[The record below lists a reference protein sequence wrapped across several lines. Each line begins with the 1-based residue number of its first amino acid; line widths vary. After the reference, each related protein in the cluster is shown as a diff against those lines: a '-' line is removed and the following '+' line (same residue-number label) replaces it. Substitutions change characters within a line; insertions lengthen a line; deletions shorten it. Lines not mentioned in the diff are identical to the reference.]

1 MAMEM
6 MTGFRMGLFRCRI
19 FAVRAFSWDGAGC
32 GPLLLPVDLRPGSVE
47 VSTDGVGVRA
57 ARYGRFCAIGRVL
70 AEGEQGWEGVV
81 TSILPLI
88 TPLRVGNDLG
98 NECVF

>member
-1 MAMEM
+1 MGRDVVGHSRFKAGVCRGVQL
-6 MTGFRMGLFRCRI
+6 TGSVSVLHAAGDS
-19 FAVRAFSWDGAGC
+19 VRLAGC
-32 GPLLLPVDLRPGSVE
+32 WRRDE
-47 VSTDGVGVRA
+47 
-57 ARYGRFCAIGRVL
+57 
-70 AEGEQGWEGVV
+70 EGEQGWEGVV